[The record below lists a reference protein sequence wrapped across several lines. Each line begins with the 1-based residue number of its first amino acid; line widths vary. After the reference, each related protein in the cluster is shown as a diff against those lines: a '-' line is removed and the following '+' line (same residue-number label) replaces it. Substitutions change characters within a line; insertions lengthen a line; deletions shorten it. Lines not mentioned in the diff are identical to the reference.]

1 MVAMDTSLDA
11 AGQAAARW
19 YGVADHHAA
28 QQQQHDE
35 SHMSA
40 SSSYFSAYHGY
51 PAMNH
56 GRLSEPQVSG
66 FPYYSP
72 LNSMWSSAF
81 SPTPPGSKTFY
92 PPAGSPDREANQ
104 SSDPHASSVQRPPS
118 RDRKLFEYSSNSGGG
133 AQDMTSVA
141 PIHHEVKTENV
152 GHPPQPLTPCS
163 NSENALLSPQ
173 YGQLQSRKDEGSAS
187 TSFSHPSPTTPP
199 NSSSY
204 PYYSP
209 SSTDLSSPGYG
220 GYATTGVFSPRSKA
234 KAKCSNEG
242 RECVNCGATSTPLWR
257 RDGNGHYLCN
267 ACGLYYKMNGTNR
280 PLVKPKKRL
289 SSSRREG
296 TSCMNCKTQTTTL
309 WRRNQAGEPVCNACG
324 LYQKLHNV
332 ERPVTLKKDGIQTRN
347 RKLSAKSKKK
357 KSGMSDFFR
366 SGLDARYGG
375 FPGSMGM
382 GGMSPGF
389 SSPMGG
395 YYSQMSPMSG
405 MSSQY
410 MGAIPSSMQS
420 MYMASMSGAGNTGL
434 SLSPHS
440 HGAFS
445 LGSPNIPNSIV
456 AGATA

>member
-1 MVAMDTSLDA
+1 MAMDTSLEG
-11 AGQAAARW
+11 AGHAAARW
-19 YGVADHHAA
+19 YGMSDHHPAQ

-35 SHMSA
+35 THMSA

-56 GRLSEPQVSG
+56 GRLSEPQMSG

-81 SPTPPGSKTFY
+81 GPTATTTTPPGSKTFY
-92 PPAGSPDREANQ
+92 PPAGSPEREANQ
-104 SSDPHASSVQRPPS
+104 NSDPHASSVQRPPS
-118 RDRKLFEYSSNSGGG
+118 RDRKLFDDYPSNSGGG
-133 AQDMTSVA
+133 AQDITSVA
-141 PIHHEVKTENV
+141 PIHHEVKTEIV

-163 NSENALLSPQ
+163 PENALLSPQ
-173 YGQLQSRKDEGSAS
+173 YGQLHGRKDE
-187 TSFSHPSPTTPP
+187 
-199 NSSSY
+199 
-204 PYYSP
+204 
-209 SSTDLSSPGYG
+209 
-220 GYATTGVFSPRSKA
+220 
-234 KAKCSNEG
+234 EG
-242 RECVNCGATSTPLWR
+242 RECVNCAATSTPLWR

-382 GGMSPGF
+382 SGMSPGF
-389 SSPMGG
+389 SSPMSG

-420 MYMASMSGAGNTGL
+420 MYMASMSGAGNSGL

-445 LGSPNIPNSIV
+445 LGSPSIPNSIV